1 MDYYSGGN
9 GESSY
14 SNLNGTNI
22 QPTGFSN
29 KFRDNSSIVLII
41 MAMIIVAL
49 IAGYLVYGINHENA
63 SSGPDT
69 NSSLSSLSVDGGT
82 IEPRFDSKITQY
94 TIYLDENNNSV
105 SFTCDAASSKS
116 KVDNCDVVD
125 MSSKN
130 KVEHV
135 IKVTAEDTS
144 VTRYY
149 FTVIRRQV
157 LIIFFFLV

>member
-14 SNLNGTNI
+14 SNLDDNSL
-22 QPTGFSN
+22 QPAGFSD

-41 MAMIIVAL
+41 MAMAIVAL
-49 IAGYLVYGINHENA
+49 IAGYLVYGINHENK

-69 NSSLSSLSVDGGT
+69 NSSLSSLTVSGGT
-82 IEPRFDSKITQY
+82 IEPEFDSKNTKYEIFINDGNS
-94 TIYLDENNNSV
+94 TI
-105 SFTCDAASSKS
+105 SFTCKSASSKS
-116 KVDNCDVVD
+116 KIENCDDIID
-125 MSSKN
+125 MSYKN
-130 KVEHV
+130 KFEHV

-149 FTVIRRQV
+149 FTIRRR
-157 LIIFFFLV
+157 